1 MNESPRQPTASF
13 SVGSGEYRHELDED
27 YNEDDDDDG
36 IVIGGFRRVNSDE
49 PLDFPDSIGGQDF
62 ENIIGNE
69 IGTLENLIV
78 QPTITAQPRP
88 QYKIIHDW
96 LFGSVLGEGSYA
108 KVKEVLH
115 TQTLVGLISIRL
127 KTIKKQL
134 NLFRSELLSK
144 LSKNVV

>member
-1 MNESPRQPTASF
+1 MPGKGLADLRW
-13 SVGSGEYRHELDED
+13 
-27 YNEDDDDDG
+27 EDDDDDG

-49 PLDFPDSIGGQDF
+49 PLDFPDSIGGRDF
-62 ENIIGNE
+62 EIGNE

-115 TQTLVGLISIRL
+115 TQTLVGIPLIRL
-127 KTIKKQL
+127 ETIKII
-134 NLFRSELLSK
+134 
-144 LSKNVV
+144 

>member
-13 SVGSGEYRHELDED
+13 SVGSGEYRHELDEVNTINICQKFKKFQD

-49 PLDFPDSIGGQDF
+49 PLDFPDSIGGRDF
-62 ENIIGNE
+62 EIGNE

-115 TQTLVGLISIRL
+115 TQTLVGINQHQ
-127 KTIKKQL
+127 IKDH
-134 NLFRSELLSK
+134 
-144 LSKNVV
+144 KNN

>member
-1 MNESPRQPTASF
+1 MQNFEQNF
-13 SVGSGEYRHELDED
+13 QD
-27 YNEDDDDDG
+27 YNDDDDDDG

-49 PLDFPDSIGGQDF
+49 PLDYAIDPDSIGGQDF

-69 IGTLENLIV
+69 IGTLENLVV

-115 TQTLVGLISIRL
+115 TQTLVGIIP
-127 KTIKKQL
+127 TG
-134 NLFRSELLSK
+134 
-144 LSKNVV
+144 

>member
-13 SVGSGEYRHELDED
+13 SVGSGEYRHELDEVNTINICQKLSYTFQD

-49 PLDFPDSIGGQDF
+49 PLDFPDSIGGRDF

-115 TQTLVGLISIRL
+115 TQTLVGIPLIG
-127 KTIKKQL
+127 
-134 NLFRSELLSK
+134 
-144 LSKNVV
+144 